1 MPDITF
7 EISSIALSLSDFDIR
22 FFTSVSKFITLSVFP
37 ELFLF
42 CAYSVDAKTALL
54 NIKINSSIFIFIK
67 SPINITQKNN

>member
-42 CAYSVDAKTALL
+42 CAYSVDAKTAL
-54 NIKINSSIFIFIK
+54 NIKLNSSIFIFIK